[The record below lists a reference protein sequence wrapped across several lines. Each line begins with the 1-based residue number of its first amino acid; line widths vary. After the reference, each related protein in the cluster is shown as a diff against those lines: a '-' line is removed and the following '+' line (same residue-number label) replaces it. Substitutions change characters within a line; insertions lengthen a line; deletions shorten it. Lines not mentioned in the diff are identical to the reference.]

1 MGAKVPLNR
10 EYHNAGR
17 LISPHF
23 EDHPLKYSFKALL
36 RNWSGRL
43 TYHPYERG
51 QQMMEI
57 N

>member
-1 MGAKVPLNR
+1 MPLNR
-10 EYHNAGR
+10 EYHNAGW